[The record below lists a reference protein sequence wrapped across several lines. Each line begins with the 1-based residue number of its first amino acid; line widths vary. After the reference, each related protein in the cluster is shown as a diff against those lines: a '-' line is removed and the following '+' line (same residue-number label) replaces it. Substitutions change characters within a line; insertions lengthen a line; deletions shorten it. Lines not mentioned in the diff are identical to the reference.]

1 MSIRNRFV
9 FGIAIVL
16 LLFPD
21 VHNASE
27 LNYDSEID
35 LEEEFFGENDFF
47 EVFFI
52 KSLPRS
58 MTTAYEN
65 AFTVK
70 TSGLL
75 IRNAKTL
82 DIITLEFLPANWNQC
97 LFPTIQ
103 ILDDNSPGHV
113 TWNKR
118 GQLVKSSIF
127 HSANYEEALYLGTMN
142 GAVRS
147 TFLDWVTEEYI
158 MKSQTFSPQSVCVYD
173 TASFNPANETCPI
186 KLRNWDSFVIRSLEM
201 LSKYDVKLSTV
212 LPMSGERI
220 TIQCASVSDKMLYH
234 TKLPAYY
241 HSFYTCMEAHSSL
254 SYINAINTCA
264 TSAVNK
270 QDGFNFINV
279 GTNHYIRCGLGKS
292 RQTSGMFATETYYL
306 LPIPAPAEP
315 SSYEA
320 DGSIYDVVVAVAIV
334 VFLIFGVCAVLGEGY
349 YASKKRIELLMPQE
363 RQRVMSTSD
372 HMEGMMDEL
381 DSTEHGGVG
390 MSERTMSNDFS
401 STKSMSM
408 EVSVGEVGKVEE
420 GGGQLLKN
428 MLNKVKSQ
436 RSGGGSGSVSGGR
449 SAYTSL
455 TTADDD
461 EGHV

>member
-1 MSIRNRFV
+1 LNISFV
-9 FGIAIVL
+9 VL
-16 LLFPD
+16 LFSE

-27 LNYDSEID
+27 LTFDNEID

-47 EVFFI
+47 EIFFI

-82 DIITLEFLPANWNQC
+82 DVITLEYLPANWNQC
-97 LFPTIQ
+97 LFPTNQ

-113 TWNKR
+113 TWDKR
-118 GQLVKSSIF
+118 GQLVKSTSF
-127 HSANYEEALYLGTMN
+127 HSNNYEEALYLGTMN
-142 GAVRS
+142 GAVRA

-158 MKSQTFSPQSVCVYD
+158 TKSQTFSPQSVCVYE
-173 TASFNPANETCPI
+173 TANFNPANESCPI
-186 KLRNWDSFVIRSLEM
+186 KLHNWDSFVIHSLRM

-241 HSFYTCMEAHSSL
+241 HTFYTCMEAHASL

-279 GTNHYIRCGLGKS
+279 GTNHYVRCGLGKS
-292 RQTSGMFATETYYL
+292 KQTSGMFATETYYL
-306 LPIPAPAEP
+306 LPIPSPSEP

-320 DGSIYDVVVAVAIV
+320 DGSIYDVIVAVAIV
-334 VFLIFGVCAVLGEGY
+334 VFLIVGICAVLGEGY
-349 YASKKRIELLMPQE
+349 YASKRRIDLLLPRS
-363 RQRVMSTSD
+363 RQRVASTSD
-372 HMEGMMDEL
+372 HSDGMTDEL
-381 DSTEHGGVG
+381 DSTEHG
-390 MSERTMSNDFS
+390 MTSMHRKMIPSDLD
-401 STKSMSM
+401 STKAMSM
-408 EVSVGEVGKVEE
+408 EVSMGVVGKSDET
-420 GGGQLLKN
+420 GGQMLQN
-428 MLNKVKSQ
+428 MLNKVKSK
-436 RSGGGSGSVSGGR
+436 SKGGGTGGR

-455 TTADDD
+455 TTSDDD